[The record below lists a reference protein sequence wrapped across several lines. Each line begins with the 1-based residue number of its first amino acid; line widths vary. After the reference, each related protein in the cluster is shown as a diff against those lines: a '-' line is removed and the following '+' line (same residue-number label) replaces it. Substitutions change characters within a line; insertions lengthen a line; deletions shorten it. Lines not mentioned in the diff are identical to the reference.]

1 MPWSTVGIV
10 TLSLS
15 LAFAGGGGVAAQE
28 AGPAPLLVIFD
39 ASGSMWGQIEGENK
53 IVIARRVL
61 GGVVDGLAEGAE
73 VGLIAYGH
81 RREGDCDDI
90 ETIVPMGPLD
100 APALK
105 ATIDGINPKGKT
117 PITKALETAFAAL
130 AGRAGGTTVVLVSD
144 GLETCG
150 GDPCAAV
157 RTAKAAGAEF
167 LLHVVGFDVAGE
179 DVSQLEC
186 AAQAGEGLFLSAES
200 AEELSGAI
208 DRAVALAP
216 TVPAGRLAVTAVAD
230 GELQDAAVLVADA
243 ATGEEAGD
251 GRTYAS
257 PDTNPRVIPLPDGK
271 FRVIVQA
278 VGIKGDVTREFE
290 IEIADGS
297 RVEKTVD
304 FSTGELSI
312 GVTRN
317 GELSDAVFKVRLPG
331 TGEEVASG
339 RTYTAASSNPAKV
352 RLTSGT
358 YAVEVGSVEISGGP
372 SHDLGEVALEPGGSA
387 AVSHA
392 WESGTLKVGA
402 ARGGELVDATLNL
415 VSVATGKPVAQG
427 RTYKSANSNPKAF
440 ELLPGT
446 YRVTVSE
453 IRGPRRVIEVSI
465 GAGEVVER
473 MVDPAASE

>member
-1 MPWSTVGIV
+1 MHFKRLGIAVLLLAV
-10 TLSLS
+10 TL
-15 LAFAGGGGVAAQE
+15 AGGAGAESQEGGSS
-28 AGPAPLLVIFD
+28 PLLVIFD
-39 ASGSMWGQIEGENK
+39 ASGSMWGQIGGENK

-61 GGVVDGLAEGAE
+61 GGVVDGLADGSE

-81 RREGDCDDI
+81 RREGDCEDI
-90 ETIVPMGPLD
+90 ETIVPM
-100 APALK
+100 APIDKAALK
-105 ATIDGINPKGKT
+105 STVDGINPKGKT
-117 PITKALETAFAAL
+117 PITKALKTAFATL
-130 AGRAGGTTVVLVSD
+130 AGRTGGSTVILVSD

-200 AEELSGAI
+200 AEELSAAI
-208 DRAVALAP
+208 DKAVALAP
-216 TVPAGRLAVTAVAD
+216 TVSAGRLSVRAIAD

-243 ATGEEAGD
+243 ATGEEAAD

-257 PDTNPRVIPLPDGK
+257 PDTNPRLIPLPDGK
-271 FRVIVQA
+271 FRVTVQA

-304 FSTGELSI
+304 FSTGKLTI

-331 TGEEVASG
+331 SGEEVASG
-339 RTYTAASSNPAKV
+339 RTYTAASSNPAEV

-358 YAVEVGSVEISGGP
+358 YVVEVGSVEITGGP
-372 SHDLGEVALEPGGSA
+372 RADLGEVALEPGGSL

-392 WESGTLKVGA
+392 WQSGTLKIGA
-402 ARGGELVDATLNL
+402 ARGGELVDATLNIA
-415 VSVATGKPVAQG
+415 SAETGKAVGQG
-427 RTYKSANSNPKAF
+427 RTYKSATSNPKAF
-440 ELLPGT
+440 ELLPGA

-453 IRGPRRVIEVSI
+453 IRGPRRVIEVTV

-473 MVDPAASE
+473 MVDPAGSE